1 MPDAIPARNLQSLR
15 EQGHRWDLEG
25 EKCNDISWRGF
36 RGDFVEEV
44 GPSTGPG
51 LWHGADMLIWTEDAG

>member
-1 MPDAIPARNLQSLR
+1 MPDAIPARNLQSFR

-25 EKCNDISWRGF
+25 EECNDISWRGF

-44 GPSTGPG
+44 GPSTGSG
-51 LWHGADMLIWTEDAG
+51 LWSG